1 MKNYLAKLD
10 RVFSRR
16 ARGAKTKGNLPEA
29 ALIAIDPHT
38 GEILAMVGG
47 RDYASSQLN
56 RVTDARRQPGS
67 VFKPIVYAAAL
78 ANGVSPDSVFID
90 APHEII
96 FGNQIYRPQNYG
108 GRFSN
113 QPVTLRDGIV
123 RSLNVVAVDAAIMVG
138 LRKVADLAEEMG
150 LPRPEPYP
158 SMALGAFEATPFEIA
173 KAYSTFANGGVSVTP
188 FGIKSIRN

>member
-67 VFKPIVYAAAL
+67 VFKPIVYAAAI
-78 ANGVSPDSVFID
+78 ANGMSPETVFDD
-90 APHEII
+90 APHT
-96 FGNQIYRPQNYG
+96 FIYGRDLQGRGRVYSPQDYG
-108 GRFSN
+108 GEFSN
-113 QPVTLRDGIV
+113 RLVTLREGI
-123 RSLNVVAVDAAIMVG
+123 
-138 LRKVADLAEEMG
+138 
-150 LPRPEPYP
+150 
-158 SMALGAFEATPFEIA
+158 
-173 KAYSTFANGGVSVTP
+173 
-188 FGIKSIRN
+188 